1 VDPPKD
7 VTSLSRVLYAV
18 VLDPSHKF
26 GSIEEQ
32 IAILVRAF
40 DDRGSL
46 FLPLFII
53 PDRPEKPT
61 PLEQHGVKIECLDL
75 GRFRFK
81 TLWRLLGL
89 IKRHRIDVVHWN
101 FSAPLANSY
110 LWGLT
115 LLRPRLKHYLT
126 DHNSRDLPL
135 AGAAHGPKKIL
146 KRLLLKRYA
155 KVMCVSQFVLDCLA
169 VQDTWSNLVC
179 YRHFINTARFQPN
192 QETRAKVRREENVVD
207 SFVLLTVAHLIPA
220 KGVDVAVRALAE
232 LPRAAVL
239 WVVGAGPEAEALGD
253 LAATLKVTDRVR
265 FLGPRSNVEPYM
277 QAADC
282 FLCPSLWAEAAG
294 LVNLEAQACGLPVIA
309 SRVGGI
315 SEYMLEGQTGFLF
328 PPGDSPALADCV
340 RRLMA
345 DATLT
350 RQFSDAARSLVRAQ
364 FSPEARLREMLA
376 IYQRK
381 ML

>member
-1 VDPPKD
+1 VAPQKD
-7 VTSLSRVLYAV
+7 VTPLSRVLYAV
-18 VLDPSHKF
+18 ILDPSQKF

-32 IAILVRAF
+32 IAILARAF
-40 DDRGSL
+40 EDQGSL
-46 FLPLFII
+46 FLPLFIVSD
-53 PDRPEKPT
+53 PPEKLT
-61 PLEQHGVKIECLDL
+61 PLEKHGVKIECLDL

-89 IKRHRIDVVHWN
+89 IKRHRIDIVHWN

-115 LLRPRLKHYLT
+115 LCCPRLEHFFT
-126 DHNSRDLPL
+126 DHNSRVFPL
-135 AGAAHGPKKIL
+135 AGAARGPKKLL

-155 KVMCVSQFVLDCLA
+155 RVMCVSQFVLDCLA
-169 VQDTWSNLVC
+169 VQNTWSNLVC
-179 YRHFINTARFQPN
+179 ARHFINTARFQPDA
-192 QETRAKVRREENVVD
+192 ETRASLRRAENVAD
-207 SFVLLTVAHLIPA
+207 KFVLLTVAHLIPA

-232 LPRAAVL
+232 LPAAALL
-239 WVVGAGPEAEALGD
+239 WVVGTGPEAGPLQD
-253 LAATLKVTDRVR
+253 LADKLKLTERVR
-265 FLGPRSNVEPYM
+265 FLGLHSNVEPYM

-294 LVNLEAQACGLPVIA
+294 LVNLEAQASGLPVIA
-309 SRVGGI
+309 SRIGGI
-315 SEYMLEGQTGFLF
+315 SEYMLDGQTGFLF
-328 PPGDSPALADCV
+328 PPGDAPALAVCV

-345 DATLT
+345 DPALT
-350 RQFSDAARSLVRAQ
+350 RKLSEAAQSLARAQ
-364 FSPEARLREMLA
+364 FSPEARLPELLA